1 MSNLAQKLEEV
12 RANRPALVCYSAH
25 HARSPGFNIEFFPSS
40 RNLDEAVGFSSSLLQ
55 RYKLEANT
63 GRSADDPPQRLTLAF
78 STDDVVIYG
87 WNLKLLREH
96 VRDQKLS
103 SVSALSGRYAGAK
116 AEEPWVSKIEIVQV
130 GKLA

>member
-1 MSNLAQKLEEV
+1 MSNLADKLAE
-12 RANRPALVCYSAH
+12 RKANQPMPTCYTNH
-25 HARSPGFNIEFFPSS
+25 HARSHGFNIEFFPSS

-87 WNLKLLREH
+87 WNLKRLREH
-96 VRDQKLS
+96 VRDQKLE
-103 SVSALSGRYAGAK
+103 SVSALSGRYAGAN
-116 AEEPWVSKIEIVQV
+116 AAEPWVSKIEIVPV
-130 GKLA
+130 GK